1 MQHINHIQD
10 IHLQNSWI
18 TIGSFDGVHL
28 GHQQI
33 IHNLTAGAHQSGV
46 PAVVLT
52 FYPHPSVVL
61 RGPRAGFYLTMPD
74 EKAAILADL
83 GVDVVVTYPFDRQV
97 AATSPRDF
105 IQTLHQH
112 LQFQQ
117 LWVGYDFAL
126 GRNRVGDIPHLRTL
140 GEEFGFTVQVMNA
153 VQTEGETISS
163 SRIRKLL
170 ETGEIA
176 TANQLLGRPFA
187 ITGKVIPGD
196 GRGKTIGVPTANIE
210 TSPER
215 AIPQAGVYAC
225 WAIWQG
231 KTYPAVTN
239 VGVRPTFETEP
250 VPPRVEAHIMDF
262 SHDLYGD
269 QVTLEFIDRLRPERR
284 FENIEALVAQIQQ
297 DIADGRRI
305 LENSNE

>member
-1 MQHINHIQD
+1 MQHFYDIQD

-33 IHNLTAGAHQSGV
+33 IKQITAGAHQAGV

-61 RGPRAGFYLTMPD
+61 RGPRPGLYLTMPE
-74 EKAAILADL
+74 EKASLLGSL
-83 GVDVVVTYPFDRQV
+83 GVDIVITYPFDRQV
-97 AATSPRDF
+97 AETSPRDF
-105 IQTLHQH
+105 IQKLHQH
-112 LQFQQ
+112 LHFQQ

-126 GRNRVGDIPHLRTL
+126 GRDRAGDIPYLRSL
-140 GEEFGFTVQVMNA
+140 GEEFGYQVQVVNA
-153 VQTEGETISS
+153 VQAEGETVSS
-163 SRIRKLL
+163 SRIRKHL
-170 ETGEIA
+170 EAGEID
-176 TANQLLGRPFA
+176 TANQLLGRPFT

-210 TSPER
+210 IPPER
-215 AIPQAGVYAC
+215 VIPQAGVYAC
-225 WAIWQG
+225 RAFWQG
-231 KTYPAVTN
+231 EAYPAVTN
-239 VGVRPTFETEP
+239 VGVRPTFESEP

-269 QVTLEFIDRLRPERR
+269 LVSLEFVARLRAERR
-284 FENIEALVAQIQQ
+284 FESIDALVAQIQQ

-305 LENSNE
+305 LKDSN

>member
-1 MQHINHIQD
+1 MQHFYRIQD
-10 IHLQNSWI
+10 VHLQNSWI

-33 IHNLTAGAHQSGV
+33 IKQITAGAHQAGV

-61 RGPRAGFYLTMPD
+61 RGPRSSFYLTMPE
-74 EKAAILADL
+74 EKAALLGSL
-83 GVDVVVTYPFDRQV
+83 GVDVVITHPFDRQV

-112 LQFQQ
+112 VQFQQ

-126 GRNRVGDIPHLRTL
+126 GRDRSGDIPHLRTL
-140 GEEFGFTVQVMNA
+140 GEEFGYQVQVVGV
-153 VQTEGETISS
+153 VQEEGETVSS
-163 SRIRKLL
+163 SRIRRHL
-170 ETGEIA
+170 EAGEID
-176 TANQLLGRPFA
+176 TANDLLGRPFA

-225 WAIWQG
+225 RAIWNG
-231 KTYPAVTN
+231 KAYPAVTN

-250 VPPRVEAHIMDF
+250 VPARVEAHIMDF

-269 QVTLEFIDRLRPERR
+269 EITLEFIARLRPERR
-284 FENIEALVAQIQQ
+284 FENIDALVAQIQQ

-305 LENSNE
+305 LADSN